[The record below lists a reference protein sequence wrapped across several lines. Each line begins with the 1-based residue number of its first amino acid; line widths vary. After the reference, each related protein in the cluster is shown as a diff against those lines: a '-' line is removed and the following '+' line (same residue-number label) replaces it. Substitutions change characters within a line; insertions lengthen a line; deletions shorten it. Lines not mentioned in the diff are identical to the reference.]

1 MPQFKD
7 RVKDTTTTTGT
18 GTITLS
24 GTAPTGYQAFATAFT
39 TGTPRIPYAISSA
52 AGSEWEV
59 GFGTLA
65 TGTTLTRVFVTASSN
80 AGALVNFSSGTKDV
94 WCDFPAVFANDLVPR
109 GRVET
114 LRFGAITM

>member
-24 GTAPTGYQAFATAFT
+24 GTAPTGYQAFATAFA
-39 TGTPRIPYAISSA
+39 TGTPRISYAISSSS
-52 AGSEWEV
+52 GSEWEV
-59 GFGTLA
+59 GYGTLA

-80 AGALVNFSSGTKDV
+80 AGALVNFSAGTKDV
-94 WCDFPAVFANDLVPR
+94 WCDLPARLANSLIQR
-109 GRVET
+109 GRIET
-114 LRFGAITM
+114 LRFGATTP